1 MNEDDV
7 QTAETVTANENTE
20 QEASTTETNEPSSML
35 EAIQD
40 GLKGEESPKPE
51 DTAEQTNETES
62 KPDQEPAPEND
73 DEPPEGISKKAQER
87 FRNLTHRLKEKDT
100 ELAAVRSDLDGIR
113 SIMQE
118 TGGKAE
124 DFGMM
129 FDYMRALNKGDMEH
143 VGKVLAEQVRQYKM
157 MTGKSLE
164 SVDPLQDFPDLR
176 QRVDSYQMDEQSAL
190 ELARQRSF
198 ARQHQQ
204 ETAQQQQRHNQTQ
217 QFQQVKQQ
225 AMAEVDRMGAE
236 WAKRDPDYKIK
247 EELILKQ
254 IPVIAQ
260 RFHPSQWPQQVEIL
274 YQTLSS
280 MPMQRPA
287 QAPQPLRPS
296 GQSAGAK
303 QPTSMLEA
311 LKSGLGYSA

>member
-1 MNEDDV
+1 MEENDV
-7 QTAETVTANENTE
+7 LDAETVAATENTE
-20 QEASTTETNEPSSML
+20 VDTTPSETNEPSSML

-40 GLKGEESPKPE
+40 GLKGDEEPKEPE
-51 DTAEQTNETES
+51 EKQEAES
-62 KPDQEPAPEND
+62 KPDQETATENE

-113 SIMQE
+113 TIMQE

-129 FDYMRALNKGDMEH
+129 FDYMRALNKGDMDH

-280 MPMQRPA
+280 MPMQRPT

>member
-7 QTAETVTANENTE
+7 QTAETVTATENTE
-20 QEASTTETNEPSSML
+20 VDTTPSETNEPSSML

-40 GLKGEESPKPE
+40 GLKGDEEPKEPE
-51 DTAEQTNETES
+51 EKQEAES
-62 KPDQEPAPEND
+62 KPDQEPAPENE

-113 SIMQE
+113 TIMQE

-129 FDYMRALNKGDMEH
+129 FDYMRALNKGDMDH

-157 MTGKSLE
+157 MTGKALE

-280 MPMQRPA
+280 MPMQRQS

-296 GQSAGAK
+296 GQTAGAK

>member
-1 MNEDDV
+1 MEENDV
-7 QTAETVTANENTE
+7 LDAETVAATENTE
-20 QEASTTETNEPSSML
+20 VDTTPSETNEPSSML

-40 GLKGEESPKPE
+40 GLKGDEEPKEPE
-51 DTAEQTNETES
+51 EKQEAES
-62 KPDQEPAPEND
+62 KPDQETATENE

-87 FRNLTHRLKEKDT
+87 FRNLTHRLKEKDS

-129 FDYMRALNKGDMEH
+129 FDYMRALNKGDMDH

-157 MTGKSLE
+157 MTGKALE

-280 MPMQRPA
+280 MPMQRQS

-296 GQSAGAK
+296 GQTAGAK